1 MDEYNVVSLFRSD
14 NCTDATESDRSA
26 AIENLQRKASR
37 MHAQHVLASLLRA
50 AVFSSLLILG
60 SKVVKSSWGNVL
72 AITAGFLLIHTLM
85 FSIKGHWSISRFRK
99 ARIYWLQDDSEEQNV
114 SPVYLQTEKPVS
126 ERKTG

>member
-14 NCTDATESDRSA
+14 NCTDATDPDRSST
-26 AIENLQRKASR
+26 IENLQRKVRR

-60 SKVVKSSWGNVL
+60 LKVVEPSWGNAL
-72 AITAGFLLIHTLM
+72 AITAGFLLMHTVI

-99 ARIYWLQDDSEEQNV
+99 AKMYWLQDDSVAQDV
-114 SPVYLQTEKPVS
+114 SPVYLQTERPVS
-126 ERKTG
+126 ERKAG